1 MVAWMLQQFA
11 GEVPRTGPTE
21 LGANYAQTAVNAKL
35 YPLELQPYYGPKL
48 IYKPNMQSVR
58 SMYLLYP
65 PSSIDA
71 VPIWLTW
78 QTDVDVILTTLTD
91 TTDGRFY
98 FTEDGVYKKSD
109 YTMASTGSG
118 PYPAASAPGSVPA
131 PTSPPNAAVQGA
143 ANPND
148 TLEDRA
154 YVYTYLNQFGS
165 IIEESAPSPASAIVT
180 TDPTAQTVLIN
191 DFQAPP
197 SGYNI
202 VSINIYRSIVGA
214 SGAVNYVFVG
224 NILISSAAFNDGVP
238 DADVG
243 EVLPSLGWNVAPAGL
258 TGLVTHPAGFA
269 AGFVGNTVYFTP
281 PFLLHTWPD
290 AYALSYPTPI
300 VGLAVWGTSIVVVT
314 KGQPYLISGT
324 IPGSLTS
331 QLVPIPEPG
340 VSKRSICVSEY
351 GAVYASPNGLV
362 EIGYQLQDVMTTDL
376 FRRTDWQ
383 KYDPATMVSVI
394 YDQKYWG
401 FFQSSSESL
410 QGMVIDKGDT
420 PELSFVNLDTQCAF
434 VDERT
439 AGLYYFDDAAETIY
453 LWDQDTV
460 HPLPYQWMSKR
471 MVYPHAVSFS
481 VLKVDADFSEIESVE
496 LLQAARAS
504 DIAYNQTLSPP
515 YKGCWNSVPWN
526 TFDWDGSTQK
536 NLPEIPNQLSLS
548 VVINGDNGS
557 LIAAYNVQSF
567 DPIRMPALKN
577 REFTVSVLGN
587 LNVRS
592 VMLATTIQEL
602 YSGVVSPYKQVSGSQ
617 TM

>member
-1 MVAWMLQQFA
+1 
-11 GEVPRTGPTE
+11 
-21 LGANYAQTAVNAKL
+21 
-35 YPLELQPYYGPKL
+35 
-48 IYKPNMQSVR
+48 
-58 SMYLLYP
+58 
-65 PSSIDA
+65 
-71 VPIWLTW
+71 
-78 QTDVDVILTTLTD
+78 
-91 TTDGRFY
+91 
-98 FTEDGVYKKSD
+98 
-109 YTMASTGSG
+109 
-118 PYPAASAPGSVPA
+118 
-131 PTSPPNAAVQGA
+131 
-143 ANPND
+143 
-148 TLEDRA
+148 
-154 YVYTYLNQFGS
+154 
-165 IIEESAPSPASAIVT
+165 
-180 TDPTAQTVLIN
+180 
-191 DFQAPP
+191 
-197 SGYNI
+197 
-202 VSINIYRSIVGA
+202 
-214 SGAVNYVFVG
+214 
-224 NILISSAAFNDGVP
+224 
-238 DADVG
+238 
-243 EVLPSLGWNVAPAGL
+243 
-258 TGLVTHPAGFA
+258 
-269 AGFVGNTVYFTP
+269 
-281 PFLLHTWPD
+281 
-290 AYALSYPTPI
+290 
-300 VGLAVWGTSIVVVT
+300 
-314 KGQPYLISGT
+314 
-324 IPGSLTS
+324 
-331 QLVPIPEPG
+331 
-340 VSKRSICVSEY
+340 
-351 GAVYASPNGLV
+351 
-362 EIGYQLQDVMTTDL
+362 MTTDL

-496 LLQAARAS
+496 LLEAARAS

-515 YKGCWNSVPWN
+515 YKGGWNSVPWN

-548 VVINGDNGS
+548 VVINGDDGS

-577 REFTVSVLGN
+577 REFTVSLLGN